1 MEIHPPI
8 FIIGYMA
15 CGKTTLGRAL
25 ARRLGREF
33 IDLDFYI
40 EQRFRRSI
48 SQIFATDGEEAFRSA
63 EHAMLAE
70 VGEMQD
76 VVIACG
82 GGTPCFHGNMDF
94 MLSRGTVI
102 YLDTSVDRIVERLT
116 RNRSR
121 RPLMAGKDPSQ
132 RSGSGHSPAAAVLHP
147 CPCHAPWRAARRPQP
162 DRRDCRGSAAAALTV
177 QLLDSVS
184 HCLCPRCRCSIGWPL
199 LYVGA

>member
-1 MEIHPPI
+1 MTLVAMEIHPPI

-121 RPLMAGKDPSQ
+121 RPLMADKSPSQ
-132 RSGSGHSPAAAVLHP
+132 LHDEVAAGI
-147 CPCHAPWRAARRPQP
+147 ARRLPYYTRAHVTHPGEQLE
-162 DRRDCRGSAAAALTV
+162 DRRQIAATVEAL
-177 QLLDSVS
+177 L
-184 HCLCPRCRCSIGWPL
+184 PL
-199 LYVGA
+199 L